1 MCSTALSA
9 EAICCGR
16 AKFFLSGSGSIPTP
30 RKRML
35 DPSER
40 LHPSLQE
47 RQDHAGRMTRLLEA
61 TKGMQALMMRRNG

>member
-1 MCSTALSA
+1 MVV
-9 EAICCGR
+9 IR
-16 AKFFLSGSGSIPTP
+16 TP

-47 RQDHAGRMTRLLEA
+47 RQDHTGRMTRLLEA